1 MSAATAGSAKIITM
15 VTAATSVGKE
25 GYGYTMTAGV
35 ATLGAS
41 ASVPHKAICL
51 QGAASPQK
59 ATFALEGCEQPVFVK
74 ISGTVTEGDY
84 LQQHT
89 DGSYIVDA
97 GSGGRVLGAI
107 ALEAGVSGDLIRA
120 ALITHIPLS

>member
-1 MSAATAGSAKIITM
+1 MSAATAGSSKIISM

-25 GYGYTMTAGV
+25 GYGYTMTGGT
-35 ATLGAS
+35 ATIGAS
-41 ASVPHKAICL
+41 ATVHHKGICIS
-51 QGAASPQK
+51 GAASPTK
-59 ATFALEGCEQPVFVK
+59 ATFALAGCEQPVYLK

-89 DGSYIVDA
+89 DGSYVVDA
-97 GSGGRVLGAI
+97 GSGARVVGAI

-120 ALITHIPLS
+120 ALITPLTLS